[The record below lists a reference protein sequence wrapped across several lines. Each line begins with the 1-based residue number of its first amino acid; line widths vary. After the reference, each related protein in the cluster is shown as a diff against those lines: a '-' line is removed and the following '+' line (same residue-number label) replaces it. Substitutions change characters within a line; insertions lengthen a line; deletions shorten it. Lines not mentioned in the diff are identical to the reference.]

1 MNNNM
6 PATAATIYI
15 HTEQPFSVR
24 FIIRDLVRPRNVH
37 FHSADF
43 PWAFVKYFVN
53 IINYP
58 LIESSA
64 RFNTVA
70 CSTVGCFSFI
80 SFDVEFAK
88 IIKPNCD
95 SLSSRP
101 LGSNLTCMSTALSFL
116 NGLPIEHDTIVA
128 LYRLQITES
137 LLLLA
142 M

>member
-1 MNNNM
+1 MIYERNDYKRKYDIVI
-6 PATAATIYI
+6 ALGLTIYYN
-15 HTEQPFSVR
+15 
-24 FIIRDLVRPRNVH
+24 D
-37 FHSADF
+37 
-43 PWAFVKYFVN
+43 
-53 IINYP
+53 YP

-70 CSTVGCFSFI
+70 CNIVGCFSLT

-88 IIKPNCD
+88 IVKFNCD

-101 LGSNLTCMSTALSFL
+101 LGSNLTCMSTILSFL
-116 NGLPIEHDTIVA
+116 NGLPMEHDTRVA
-128 LYRLQITES
+128 LCRLQIMES

>member
-1 MNNNM
+1 MIYEKNNYERKYDIVIIFGLE
-6 PATAATIYI
+6 IYYN
-15 HTEQPFSVR
+15 
-24 FIIRDLVRPRNVH
+24 D
-37 FHSADF
+37 
-43 PWAFVKYFVN
+43 
-53 IINYP
+53 YP

-70 CSTVGCFSFI
+70 CNIIGCFSLT

-88 IIKPNCD
+88 IVKPNCD

-101 LGSNLTCMSTALSFL
+101 LGSNLTCMSTILSFL
-116 NGLPIEHDTIVA
+116 NGLPMEHDTRVA
-128 LYRLQITES
+128 LYRLQIMES